1 MNDLTSLSTDL
12 EQTTHALGHVVKAV
26 PGLGEAVYETVRLI
40 WTDPIMRRRRER
52 NLRHELDMAEKMI
65 EGQKRLEEVSATAAK
80 QVLEPAM
87 EEDREEL
94 QKLWSALIA
103 RMLVQK
109 DTGITSSVIKIIKQL
124 DPVDA
129 LVLDIYGCMET
140 EERHMK
146 VSLPYIRIAFER
158 RTGHATDANELILAD
173 SCERLME
180 LGCIKYDGLTPASVV
195 SGPYSPNVST
205 QITTRGYL
213 VWKLVQPPEGAPE
226 TDDEPQVS

>member
-1 MNDLTSLSTDL
+1 MNDLTPLSTDL
-12 EQTTHALGHVVKAV
+12 EQATHALGHVVKAI
-26 PGLGEAVYETVRLI
+26 PGLGEAVYETVRLV
-40 WTDPIMRRRRER
+40 WTDPIMRRRRKR
-52 NLRHELDMAEKMI
+52 NLRHELAMAEEMI
-65 EGQKRLEEVSATAAK
+65 EGQKRLEEVSTTAAK

-129 LVLDIYGCMET
+129 LVLDMYGCKET
-140 EERHMK
+140 KESHAK
-146 VSLPYIRIAFER
+146 VNHFGLRIEFER
-158 RTGHATDANELILAD
+158 RIGQADDANELILAD
-173 SCERLME
+173 SCQRLME
-180 LGCIKYDGLTPASVV
+180 LGCIKYHGLTPPSVL
-195 SGPYSPNVST
+195 SGPYSPSIDT

-213 VWKLVQPPEGAPE
+213 VWKLVQPPTKPSE
-226 TDDEPQVS
+226 TSEQP